1 MGGQGFPGGRCGH
14 ATAVWLIL
22 LAGPAFATDLPKASP
37 KGSPVVATPPVPK
50 TDPNHCT
57 CEVTGPNGVPI
68 KKAGIPEFDTKGGNV
83 TLGVRVPDGCRWTAV
98 SPDPWIK
105 VVSGASGTG
114 RGTVQFTVAG
124 QGSTSA
130 DRTGTVALCGQQA
143 FVRQRGFP
151 CSVSYAFR
159 PNPGPGSQQPA
170 KIGRNGGGGDIEI
183 RPNPLDC
190 KVVLGSPQS
199 APAWLSA
206 THAGTGLANP
216 FVTYTA
222 TSNTTGLSRTGTVT
236 IKYGVWPVGARPL
249 FPASTAAFTIV
260 QDP

>member
-1 MGGQGFPGGRCGH
+1 MRGHGFPVGRRGH
-14 ATAVWLIL
+14 ATAVL
-22 LAGPAFATDLPKASP
+22 LVLMAGPAFATDPPKASP
-37 KGSPVVATPPVPK
+37 KGSPVVATPPLPK

-57 CEVTGPNGVPI
+57 CEVTGPDGVPI
-68 KKAGIPEFDTKGGNV
+68 KRAGIPEFDTKGGNV

-130 DRTGTVALCGQQA
+130 DRTGTVASCGQQA
-143 FVRQRGFP
+143 IVRQRGFP
-151 CSVSYAFR
+151 CSVSFAFR
-159 PNPGPGSQQPA
+159 PDPAPGVQQPA
-170 KIGRNGGGGDIEI
+170 RIGRSGGGGDIEV
-183 RPNPLDC
+183 RPNPPDC
-190 KVVLGSPQS
+190 KLLLASPQS

-206 THAGTGLANP
+206 TNASTSPTNTLVN
-216 FVTYTA
+216 YTA
-222 TSNTTGLSRTGTVT
+222 ASNSTGLSRAGTVT
-236 IKYGVWPVGARPL
+236 IKHGVWPVGARPL
-249 FPASTAAFTIV
+249 FPATTTAFTIM